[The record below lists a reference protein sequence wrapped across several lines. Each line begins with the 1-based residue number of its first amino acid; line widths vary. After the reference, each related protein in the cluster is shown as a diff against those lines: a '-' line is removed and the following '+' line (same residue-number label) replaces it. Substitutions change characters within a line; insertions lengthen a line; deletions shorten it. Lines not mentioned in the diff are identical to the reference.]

1 MEKAIFLLHPYDH
14 HIDGKHNVGT
24 RLKQAIFNVRQSAAG
39 EKKNL
44 LKLVQLQNSLSL
56 TNKHMH
62 TTIQILYIKTF
73 TSITRAGLESVFV
86 LYLKDGWG

>member
-1 MEKAIFLLHPYDH
+1 MEKVIFLLHPYDH

-24 RLKQAIFNVRQSAAG
+24 RLKQVIFNLMQSAAG

-44 LKLVQLQNSLSL
+44 LKLVQLQDSLLL

-62 TTIQILYIKTF
+62 TPIQILYIKTF
-73 TSITRAGLESVFV
+73 TSITRAGLESVFMH
-86 LYLKDGWG
+86 YL